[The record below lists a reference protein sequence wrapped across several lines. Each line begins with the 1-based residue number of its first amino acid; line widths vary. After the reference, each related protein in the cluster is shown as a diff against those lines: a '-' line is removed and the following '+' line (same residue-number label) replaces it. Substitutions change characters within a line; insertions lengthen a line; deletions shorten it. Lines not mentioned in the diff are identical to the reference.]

1 MHSPSESIGK
11 NLPIIHIFLTLEI
24 KKFGSII
31 GVFVSSHRSKHTY
44 SIPLE
49 SRRINFPE
57 TDCEI
62 KATAQKP
69 YIVNGLNIIFK

>member
-11 NLPIIHIFLTLEI
+11 YLPITHFFLTLEI

-31 GVFVSSHRSKHTY
+31 GVFISGHRSKHTY

-49 SRRINFPE
+49 SRQINFPE
-57 TDCEI
+57 TDGKI
-62 KATAQKP
+62 KAAAQKP
-69 YIVNGLNIIFK
+69 